1 MKVVFLEAKSGLD
14 VIQVLKKVKV
24 EGKAGLITTIQHSN
38 KLKDAQKVIPNSIIG
53 GSVLGCDVSAAE
65 KIKDKVDFFIYIGTG
80 EFHPLGVALKTGK
93 EVIIANPLTNTV
105 SKISKEDVEGYKKKV
120 KGKFL
125 KFLNAKKIGILVS
138 TKPGQYNLEKALA
151 LQKKLEKPSYI
162 LLANN
167 FKENELENYSNIDI
181 FINTACPRINFD
193 NVINLME
200 FEEMVKKF
208 R

>member
-14 VIQVLKKVKV
+14 IIPVLKKVKV
-24 EGKAGLITTIQHSN
+24 EGKAGLITTIQHFD
-38 KLKDAQKVIPNSIIG
+38 KLKDAQKIIPNSIVG
-53 GSVLGCDVSAAE
+53 GKVLGCDVSAAE

-105 SKISKEDVEGYKKKV
+105 SKISKDDVEVYKKKV

-151 LQKKLEKPSYI
+151 LQKSLEKPSYI

-167 FKENELENYSNIDI
+167 FKENELENYSNIDV
-181 FINTACPRINFD
+181 FINTACPRINFG

-200 FEEMVKKF
+200 LEEMVK
-208 R
+208 RY